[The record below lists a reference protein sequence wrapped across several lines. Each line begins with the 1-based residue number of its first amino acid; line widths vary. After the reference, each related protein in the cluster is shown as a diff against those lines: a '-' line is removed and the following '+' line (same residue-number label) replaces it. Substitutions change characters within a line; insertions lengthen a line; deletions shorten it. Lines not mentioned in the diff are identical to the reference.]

1 MATTPRGLW
10 THVAIG
16 KYLNINHSSGTP
28 VYRQVMEQ
36 IKKAVATGD
45 IQADEQLPTIRELS
59 AILKINP
66 NTIAKV
72 YNELEREKI
81 IYKRQGMGSFV
92 SPLVK
97 RSDTLS
103 ARKAEA
109 LKAATHFLLE
119 TWSLQL
125 TNEEMAEVLQEAADK
140 LKLNQHW
147 TDKDDSK

>member
-1 MATTPRGLW
+1 M
-10 THVAIG
+10 AIG

-45 IQADEQLPTIRELS
+45 INADEKLPTIRELS

-92 SPLVK
+92 SPLIK
-97 RSDTLS
+97 RSETLS

-109 LKAATHFLLE
+109 LTAATHFLLE

-125 TNEEMAEVLQEAADK
+125 TNAEMAEVLQEAADK
-140 LKLNQHW
+140 LNLDQKW
-147 TDKDDSK
+147 VSKK